1 VSAPIERLVAQAID
15 YLKESQHAVA
25 LTGAGISTP
34 SGIPDFRSPTSGLWD
49 QADPLQVASISGF
62 KRNPQ
67 AFFDWIHPLAK
78 IIMNARPNP
87 AHEALSW
94 LEQHGPLQALITQ
107 NIDLLHMRAGSQNV
121 YEVHGHLRQATCQKC
136 GHKLPAD
143 DVLPEFIATRQIPRC
158 PLCQGVLK
166 PDVIL
171 FGELLPMRVMQAA
184 QREVTRCDLMLVAG
198 SSLTVAPA
206 CDLPQQAKMTG
217 ARLIIVNYHETHAD
231 FMADVVIRADVADIL
246 PRLAAPFGAQVTGT

>member
-1 VSAPIERLVAQAID
+1 VSMPIERLIAQAIH
-15 YLKESQHAVA
+15 YLKQSQHAVA

-49 QADPLQVASISGF
+49 QVDPLEVASISGF
-62 KRNPQ
+62 NHNPQ
-67 AFFDWIHPLAK
+67 AFFDWIHPLAQT
-78 IIMNARPNP
+78 IMNARPNP
-87 AHEALSW
+87 AHEALAR

-107 NIDLLHMRAGSQNV
+107 NIDLLHRRAGSQNV
-121 YEVHGHLRQATCQKC
+121 YEVHGHLRQATCQSC
-136 GHKLPAD
+136 GQKMPAD
-143 DVLPEFIATRQIPRC
+143 DVFPEFLATKKIPRC
-158 PLCQGVLK
+158 SLCQGVLK

-184 QREVTRCDLMLVAG
+184 QREVNQCDLMLVAG

-217 ARLIIVNYHETHAD
+217 ARLIIVNYNETHAD
-231 FMADVVIRADVADIL
+231 FMADVVIRADVAEIL
-246 PRLAAPFGAQVTGT
+246 PRLAEPFGDQVAGS